1 MNNKFSIII
10 PAHNE
15 EKYIGKCLGSIK
27 KASQFCQNQVEII
40 VILNRCHDRTEEIVK
55 KINVKIFK
63 NDRQNLAALR
73 NFGAKQATGDIII
86 TIDADSWMSQNAL
99 LDIANRL
106 NTGKYIG
113 GDAQIK
119 FEKINLSV
127 ILTII
132 LYSIILFRDFYLKRL
147 TVGLFWCF
155 KKDFDKI
162 GGFNENLISAEDLDF
177 ARRLKRYG
185 KKQGKRYGRVDYI
198 TTSNRKFGDWYYIR
212 NIKTLLKVKN
222 GKDEEAAQK
231 IYYNYPH

>member
-113 GDAQIK
+113 G
-119 FEKINLSV
+119 
-127 ILTII
+127 
-132 LYSIILFRDFYLKRL
+132 
-147 TVGLFWCF
+147 
-155 KKDFDKI
+155 
-162 GGFNENLISAEDLDF
+162 
-177 ARRLKRYG
+177 
-185 KKQGKRYGRVDYI
+185 
-198 TTSNRKFGDWYYIR
+198 
-212 NIKTLLKVKN
+212 
-222 GKDEEAAQK
+222 
-231 IYYNYPH
+231 

>member
-1 MNNKFSIII
+1 M
-10 PAHNE
+10 
-15 EKYIGKCLGSIK
+15 
-27 KASQFCQNQVEII
+27 
-40 VILNRCHDRTEEIVK
+40 
-55 KINVKIFK
+55 
-63 NDRQNLAALR
+63 
-73 NFGAKQATGDIII
+73 
-86 TIDADSWMSQNAL
+86 
-99 LDIANRL
+99 
-106 NTGKYIG
+106 
-113 GDAQIK
+113 
-119 FEKINLSV
+119 
-127 ILTII
+127 
-132 LYSIILFRDFYLKRL
+132 FRDFYLKRL